1 MKNFKAEQEVGN
13 LKGGNPVLYGFII
26 TAPEMNIGTI
36 MGQMDAPV
44 PLFDNSLLQ
53 KVSGTAA
60 LCAERAAA
68 GK

>member
-1 MKNFKAEQEVGN
+1 
-13 LKGGNPVLYGFII
+13 
-26 TAPEMNIGTI
+26 MNIGTI